1 MARPPESKIYQ
12 FQLHR
17 VTLWTMGCGL
27 LCVGGMVFLAGSLV
41 GAWWVSRPTSVASTE
56 VPGTYQEVPG
66 TYQEGTYQEVPGTS
80 PGASADASQE
90 VPGTSPG
97 ATPSPTPGSGL
108 VQGPTATAPAVT
120 GPAVRGP
127 TVSRSGIQGPTV
139 TGPRT
144 SGPRVQGPRVRS
156 PTSGTLGG
164 GRAGGQTVR
173 LSDVGQA
180 SSPPGSETPVAATS
194 TGAPAGEAVP
204 TAPNVGG
211 MGDVIDGAL
220 QDLAMDDTTPS
231 APVYQYAVQV
241 GLFTQNDDAKAMMES
256 LIELGYET
264 YVQTIRSQKRR
275 VIVRSVRL
283 GPWATQED
291 AEEAALH
298 YRTDTGQGAAVV
310 REAVEASTDD

>member
-1 MARPPESKIYQ
+1 MARPPESKVYQ

-17 VTLWTMGCGL
+17 VTLWTVGCGL

-41 GAWWVSRPTSVASTE
+41 GAWWVSRPAPVASTE
-56 VPGTYQEVPG
+56 VPGTSASASADV
-66 TYQEGTYQEVPGTS
+66 YQEVPGTS
-80 PGASADASQE
+80 ASAYQE
-90 VPGTSPG
+90 VPGTASTETAEAPG
-97 ATPSPTPGSGL
+97 TSTNPAAGL
-108 VQGPTATAPAVT
+108 VQGPAATAPAVT

-173 LSDVGQA
+173 LSDAGQA
-180 SSPPGSETPVAATS
+180 STAPGTEAPVAAAA
-194 TGAPAGEAVP
+194 TGTP
-204 TAPNVGG
+204 TDGAIQIAPNGGEVGE
-211 MGDVIDGAL
+211 VIDGAL
-220 QDLAMDDTTPS
+220 QDLALDETSPP

-256 LIELGYET
+256 LTELGYET

-310 REAVEASTDD
+310 REAVEASEDG